1 MAPISKDEATEPEN
15 AIASS
20 FINEVEKMNRPARA

>member
-15 AIASS
+15 AMAS